1 MSPTLAFM
9 LIKSYRTLTFGRQ
22 PKRRKAENRLEKE
35 SNLSVDYNKTIEKE

>member
-22 PKRRKAENRLEKE
+22 PRGRKAEGRLEKE
-35 SNLSVDYNKTIEKE
+35 SPRSVDYNQTVEKE